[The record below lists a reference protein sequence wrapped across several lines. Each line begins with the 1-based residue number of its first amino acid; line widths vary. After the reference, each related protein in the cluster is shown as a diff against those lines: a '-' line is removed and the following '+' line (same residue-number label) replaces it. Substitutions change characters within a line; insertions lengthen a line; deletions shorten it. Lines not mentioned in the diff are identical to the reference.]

1 MHYISKLLT
10 KCLEEQHLKIIRS
23 NRTFNQQKLISLVVL
38 SSFIE
43 AEVFITKLNLEGF
56 EKSILIYFRKNY
68 RLVKK
73 MHSLQYISIIRT
85 STQDNNADNCQ
96 QYEELHISENGCP
109 NIEFR
114 HWNEYMYYYQLCWT
128 IKKIIRWNGIVNF
141 WQLSITPCLTVS
153 SFANEFC
160 SLAETSF
167 FYHY

>member
-23 NRTFNQQKLISLVVL
+23 NSTFNQQKLISLGVL

-56 EKSILIYFRKNY
+56 EKSILIYFRKYY

-73 MHSLQYISIIRT
+73 MHSLQYTSIIRT
-85 STQDNNADNCQ
+85 STQDINADNCQ
-96 QYEELHISENGCP
+96 QYEELHIAENGCL

-114 HWNEYMYYYQLCWT
+114 H
-128 IKKIIRWNGIVNF
+128 
-141 WQLSITPCLTVS
+141 
-153 SFANEFC
+153 
-160 SLAETSF
+160 
-167 FYHY
+167 